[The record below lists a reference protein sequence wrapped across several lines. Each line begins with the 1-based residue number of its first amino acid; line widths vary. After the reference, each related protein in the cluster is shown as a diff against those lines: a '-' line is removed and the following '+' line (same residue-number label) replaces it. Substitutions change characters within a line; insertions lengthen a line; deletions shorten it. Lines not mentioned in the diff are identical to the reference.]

1 MGDRMTPFQWDN
13 AMHPTS
19 PWQVAY
25 GEVEREARYTL
36 ENDPTLDTDMSTAA
50 LVERLYPEEWARGK
64 GITAR
69 KRIFKALRALTTRG
83 LADCCHRGAER
94 RLRHSNKMV
103 RPWLWHAP
111 TSPNSEAQGNAKAC
125 PHCGGLLP

>member
-1 MGDRMTPFQWDN
+1 MGDRMTPFQWD
-13 AMHPTS
+13 AIMYTAV
-19 PWQVAY
+19 PWQEAY
-25 GEVEREARYTL
+25 ATVEREARHVL
-36 ENDPTLDTDMSTAA
+36 DNDPTLDGNLSTAE
-50 LVERLYPEEWARGK
+50 LVERLYSEEWARGD

-83 LADCCHRGAER
+83 LADCCHRGEER